1 MQTEIFMSD
10 KQLVMKFDPKVI
22 EHLGVRMYSTIPP
35 VLGELIANAYDADA
49 TKVRIE
55 LYDTEEK
62 KIVIKDNGLGMSFD
76 DINEKF
82 LVIGRNR
89 RENEDTTPG
98 GRKVIGKKGLGKLSF
113 FGIVQTIT
121 INTVSEGKRNIFT
134 MDWNDLMNST
144 GGQYQMTPDVV
155 DEIVDDDQKGT
166 EITLTNITRAT
177 DFSEGLLADS
187 IARFF
192 IFDEDFIVTIS
203 RNNEN
208 PIRLSNEMHF
218 SAFGE
223 EFFWDFPEDFKS
235 IELKYEHRSKIKG
248 KIITSEKPIPPRY
261 NSRGVS
267 LFSRGKLVQ
276 APYQF
281 SDSTSSHFFSYLT
294 GWLEV
299 DFIEDFS
306 EDVISTNR
314 QSLNWGHEQTG
325 KLHKYLEECLK
336 FVQSDWRK
344 KRREKKKKHINQ
356 STDIDIQSWQDSLP
370 ESMQNS
376 LVSLID
382 EFTNSEEIEPE
393 KSTLFLT
400 KLEEVIPP
408 YPLYHWRH
416 LYDSLKNPLI
426 EYYKNAQYLEAA
438 QEGTKIY
445 SDLVRKKSGQ
455 ETDMTILFNMVFSA
469 ENPVLELPDI
479 FNNSETKQNIQK
491 GQRSLS
497 VGLAESFRNPT
508 SHHVKAET
516 EKFFNEDDCLD
527 VLSLISFLLR
537 RVDMCE
543 RKEPNQNN
551 G

>member
-1 MQTEIFMSD
+1 
-10 KQLVMKFDPKVI
+10 
-22 EHLGVRMYSTIPP
+22 
-35 VLGELIANAYDADA
+35 
-49 TKVRIE
+49 
-55 LYDTEEK
+55 
-62 KIVIKDNGLGMSFD
+62 
-76 DINEKF
+76 
-82 LVIGRNR
+82 
-89 RENEDTTPG
+89 
-98 GRKVIGKKGLGKLSF
+98 
-113 FGIVQTIT
+113 
-121 INTVSEGKRNIFT
+121 

-144 GGQYQMTPDVV
+144 GGQYQMTPDTV
-155 DEIVDDDQKGT
+155 DEIVEDDQKGT
-166 EITLTNITRAT
+166 EITLKNITRTT
-177 DFSEGLLADS
+177 DFSEEHLADT

-203 RNNEN
+203 RNNGK

-223 EFFWDFPEDFKS
+223 EFFWSFPEDFKS
-235 IELKYEHRSKIKG
+235 IEPKYEHCNNIKG

-314 QSLNWGHEQTG
+314 QSLNWGHEQTA
-325 KLHKYLEECLK
+325 KLHKYFEECIK

-344 KRREKKKKHINQ
+344 KRAEKKREHIHQ
-356 STDIDIQSWQDSLP
+356 STEIDIQSWQDSLP
-370 ESMQNS
+370 ESMRNNV
-376 LVSLID
+376 VSLID
-382 EFTNSEEIEPE
+382 EFTNSEEIDSE

-400 KLEEVIPP
+400 KLEEVIPA

-416 LYDSLKNPLI
+416 LYNKLKDPLI
-426 EYYKNAQYLEAA
+426 PYYKNAQYLEAA
-438 QEGTKIY
+438 EEGTKIY
-445 SDLVRKKSGQ
+445 NDLVRKKSGQ
-455 ETDMTILFNMVFSA
+455 DTDMVDLFNTVFSPK
-469 ENPVLELPDI
+469 NPVLELPDF
-479 FNNSETKQNIQK
+479 FNNATTKQNIQN

-497 VGLAESFRNPT
+497 VGLAQSFRNPT
-508 SHHVKAET
+508 SHHVKAKT

-527 VLSLISFLLR
+527 VLSLSSFLLR

-543 RKEPNQNN
+543 KKDPNQNN

>member
-1 MQTEIFMSD
+1 MQTENFMSEE
-10 KQLVMKFDPKVI
+10 QLVMKFDPKVI

-49 TKVRIE
+49 TKVEIE
-55 LYDTEEK
+55 LYDTGKK
-62 KIVIKDNGLGMSFD
+62 KIVISDNGLGMSFN

-121 INTVSEGKRNIFT
+121 VNTVREGKRNIFT

-144 GGQYQMTPDVV
+144 GGQYLMTPGAV
-155 DEIVDDDQKGT
+155 DEIVEGDQTGT
-166 EITLTNITRAT
+166 EITLTNITRET

-192 IFDEDFIVTIS
+192 IFDEDFIVTIR
-203 RNNEN
+203 RNYGK
-208 PIRLSNEMHF
+208 PKRLSNDMHF

-223 EFFWDFPEDFKS
+223 EFFWNLPGDFDHLEFD
-235 IELKYEHRSKIKG
+235 YEHRSMIKG
-248 KIITSEKPIPPRY
+248 KIITSKKPIPPRY

-276 APYQF
+276 AAYQF

-325 KLHKYLEECLK
+325 KLHKHLEECIK

-344 KRREKKKKHINQ
+344 KRREKKREHINQ

-370 ESMQNS
+370 NSMRNS
-376 LVSLID
+376 LGSLIE
-382 EFTNSEEIEPE
+382 EFTNSEEIDSE

-400 KLEEVIPP
+400 KLEEAIPA

-416 LYDSLKNPLI
+416 LYSGLKYPLM
-426 EYYKNAQYLEAA
+426 EYYKNAQFLEAA

-445 SDLVRKKSGQ
+445 SDLVRRKSGQ
-455 ETDMTILFNMVFSA
+455 ETDMAALFNTVFSPD
-469 ENPVLELPDI
+469 NPVLELPD
-479 FNNSETKQNIQK
+479 FFKNSDTKQNIQK

-508 SHHVKAET
+508 SHHVKTET
-516 EKFFNEDDCLD
+516 VKFFNEDDCLD

-537 RVDMCE
+537 RVDICE
-543 RKEPNQNN
+543 IKDPD
-551 G
+551 